1 MSLWGDRR
9 PTFPARLIQ
18 FFDQPFSESLFHR
31 GRAAVLTSTTPRT
44 LGSSPCGRGRGSFI
58 EGGKRGRLDPCVFA
72 VSTRPRF
79 GINCSAISG
88 HRWRRS
94 TLAARWSVSGV
105 LGSGGSDRGPMA
117 AIEPTCGRP
126 GAGRSLDEPPVSRA
140 TPRHSSQ
147 RPAQRGQ
154 ASTAATTLWP
164 PRGVVAG
171 AYDTPVPNEPHHAT
185 TCRPA
190 RGAAVS
196 SPTPTAGAEPE
207 PATRSRCH
215 RAVSECCAR

>member
-1 MSLWGDRR
+1 M
-9 PTFPARLIQ
+9 
-18 FFDQPFSESLFHR
+18 
-31 GRAAVLTSTTPRT
+31 LTSTTPRT
-44 LGSSPCGRGRGSFI
+44 LGSSPCGRGRGSFM
-58 EGGKRGRLDPCVFA
+58 EGGKRGRLDPCAFA

-88 HRWRRS
+88 YRWRRS
-94 TLAARWSVSGV
+94 TLAARCSVSGV

-126 GAGRSLDEPPVSRA
+126 GAGRSLDEPQVSRA

-171 AYDTPVPNEPHHAT
+171 AHDTPVPPPAGQHEEPRSVRRLQPRVLGGFPT
-185 TCRPA
+185 TFAGRPPGTCSGPGYP
-190 RGAAVS
+190 R
-196 SPTPTAGAEPE
+196 PW
-207 PATRSRCH
+207 R
-215 RAVSECCAR
+215 